1 MNVLIVGNG
10 GREHALA
17 WKIAQSP
24 RVDQV
29 FVAPG
34 NAGTA
39 IDAENVDI
47 PASDITGMVKFATK
61 NQIDLTVVGPE
72 APLCAGMVDA
82 FEESKLRVFGPS
94 RAAAQLE
101 GSKVFCKKMLR
112 NADVPSADF
121 HVFDRAEIATRFI
134 MERFPSETEDV
145 RMVVKADGLAAG
157 KGVIVC
163 SKRHEALE
171 AIERI
176 ARVREFGDAGNQL
189 IIEDRL
195 DGQEASVLAITDGR
209 TIVTLPPAQDHKPA
223 MDGDIGPNTG
233 GMGAYCPTPIVDQE
247 RLSWIEEHVLV
258 PTVHAMKRG
267 RTPFRGVLYAGL
279 MMTHQGPQVLE
290 YNVRFGDPECQ
301 PLLMRLKSD
310 LVDLMEATIDQ
321 CLDQLDGLQWDPRP
335 AVCVVMA
342 SEGYPSSYERGM
354 SILGLEDAARLSDVK
369 VFHAGTATLDGNV
382 VTNGGGGL
390 GVTAMGNTISE
401 AKRQAYAAVKCIRWD
416 GAWCRKDIS
425 DKALIPTR

>member
-145 RMVVKADGLAAG
+145 QT
-157 KGVIVC
+157 
-163 SKRHEALE
+163 
-171 AIERI
+171 
-176 ARVREFGDAGNQL
+176 AR
-189 IIEDRL
+189 
-195 DGQEASVLAITDGR
+195 S
-209 TIVTLPPAQDHKPA
+209 
-223 MDGDIGPNTG
+223 
-233 GMGAYCPTPIVDQE
+233 
-247 RLSWIEEHVLV
+247 
-258 PTVHAMKRG
+258 
-267 RTPFRGVLYAGL
+267 
-279 MMTHQGPQVLE
+279 
-290 YNVRFGDPECQ
+290 
-301 PLLMRLKSD
+301 
-310 LVDLMEATIDQ
+310 
-321 CLDQLDGLQWDPRP
+321 
-335 AVCVVMA
+335 
-342 SEGYPSSYERGM
+342 
-354 SILGLEDAARLSDVK
+354 
-369 VFHAGTATLDGNV
+369 
-382 VTNGGGGL
+382 GGG
-390 GVTAMGNTISE
+390 
-401 AKRQAYAAVKCIRWD
+401 D
-416 GAWCRKDIS
+416 
-425 DKALIPTR
+425 

>member
-17 WKIAQSP
+17 WKVAQSS
-24 RVDQV
+24 RVGQV

-39 IDAENVDI
+39 ADAENVDV
-47 PASDITGMVKFATK
+47 AVDDIDGMVRFAK
-61 NQIDLTVVGPE
+61 SNNVDLTLVGPE

-82 FEESKLRVFGPS
+82 FEESRLRVFGPS

-101 GSKVFCKKMLR
+101 GSKVFCKQLLR

-134 MERFPSETEDV
+134 MERYPSETDRV
-145 RMVVKADGLAAG
+145 PVVVKADGLAAG

-163 SKRHEALE
+163 SQREEALD

-176 ARVREFGDAGNQL
+176 ARAREFGAAGNRL

-209 TIVTLPPAQDHKPA
+209 TLVTLPPAQDHKPA
-223 MDGDIGPNTG
+223 QDGDKGPNTG
-233 GMGAYCPTPIVDQE
+233 GMGAYCPAPIVDAE
-247 RLSWIEEHVLV
+247 RLAWIEEHVLV

-310 LVDLMEATIDQ
+310 LVDVIEATIDGNLEQ
-321 CLDQLDGLQWDPRP
+321 LGGLDWDPRP

-342 SEGYPSSYERGM
+342 SEGYPGPYQNGKPIRG
-354 SILGLEDAARLSDVK
+354 LDEAARLPGVK
-369 VFHAGTATLDGNV
+369 VFHAGTSLQGDQV
-382 VTNGGGGL
+382 VTSGGRVL
-390 GVTAMGNTISE
+390 GVTAMGATISE
-401 AKRQAYAAVKCIRWD
+401 AKRQAYAGVKCIRWD

-425 DKALIPTR
+425 DKALLATP